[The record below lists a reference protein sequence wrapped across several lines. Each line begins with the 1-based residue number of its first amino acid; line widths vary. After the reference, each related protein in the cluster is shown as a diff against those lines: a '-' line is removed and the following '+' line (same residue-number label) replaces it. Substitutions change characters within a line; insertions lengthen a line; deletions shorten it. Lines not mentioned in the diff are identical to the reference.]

1 MAKSHLPSPPAGP
14 SPALF
19 FQTVNAFQRT
29 AVIRAAVEL
38 DLFTAIAEGHVTPAA
53 LAGARG
59 ASERGVRVLCDALA
73 VMGFLEKRAGG
84 YALTGDSAAFLDRRS
99 PAYLG
104 GVIEFLLSPQIA
116 GAFADVAGAVRKGG
130 TAMSAEGTIEA
141 NHPVWVK
148 FARGM
153 AGMMAMPAELLAKLV
168 LGEAPSRPMRVLDLA
183 AGHGMF
189 GIAFAR
195 LNPQARVVALDWPA
209 VLDVARANANA
220 AGVADRFETIGGN
233 AFDADW
239 GGTYDVV
246 LLANFLH
253 HFDAPTCEILLRKTR
268 AALADG
274 GRAVALEFIPD
285 EDRAGPPESVMFALT
300 MLATTPA
307 GDAYTFAEYERMF
320 RAAGFERSELHPLDP
335 TMERFVIGYV

>member
-29 AVIRAAVEL
+29 AAIRAAVEL

-53 LAGARG
+53 LARARG

-104 GVIEFLLSPQIA
+104 GVTEFMLSPQIA

-141 NHPVWVK
+141 
-148 FARGM
+148 RG
-153 AGMMAMPAELLAKLV
+153 
-168 LGEAPSRPMRVLDLA
+168 
-183 AGHGMF
+183 
-189 GIAFAR
+189 
-195 LNPQARVVALDWPA
+195 
-209 VLDVARANANA
+209 
-220 AGVADRFETIGGN
+220 T
-233 AFDADW
+233 
-239 GGTYDVV
+239 GT
-246 LLANFLH
+246 
-253 HFDAPTCEILLRKTR
+253 
-268 AALADG
+268 
-274 GRAVALEFIPD
+274 
-285 EDRAGPPESVMFALT
+285 
-300 MLATTPA
+300 
-307 GDAYTFAEYERMF
+307 
-320 RAAGFERSELHPLDP
+320 
-335 TMERFVIGYV
+335 